1 MTRAR
6 HVTPIHTTRRI
17 ERICN
22 LVTTLLE
29 RDLARD
35 EVATLLA
42 VTPSGARKYVG
53 DLRAAGVIESARYV
67 GGTKTALGEPVY
79 TLTMTAEK
87 AREYLESLTTSAPAR
102 AAKQSKS
109 AMSIASRDPSRRFH
123 IMHDDAPFSIRVSR
137 TPVAR
142 DWLVTAFFGAGRHEV
157 RA

>member
-1 MTRAR
+1 MTRLR
-6 HVTPIHTTRRI
+6 HVTPRQTALRL

-35 EVATLLA
+35 EVASLLK

-53 DLRAAGVIESARYV
+53 DLRAAGVIELARYV
-67 GGTKTALGEPVY
+67 RGTATALGEPVY

-87 AREYLESLTTSAPAR
+87 AQEYLASLATNLPTR
-102 AAKQSKS
+102 AARPSKS
-109 AMSIASRDPSRRFH
+109 AFSVASSDPSRRFH
-123 IMHDDAPFSIRVSR
+123 IMADDAPFSIRISR
-137 TPVAR
+137 VPPMRDPLVA
-142 DWLVTAFFGAGRHEV
+142 AFFGAGRHEV